1 MGRRAKGGGAAVA
14 SPPATSRPA
23 SKDGAWPAW
32 LGPTLAA
39 LVGVVMLRWTW
50 MAWPDVL
57 IDFSREIYVPWQL
70 AEGRTLYRD
79 IAYFNGPLS
88 PYLDALWFRLFGT
101 GLHTLVGANLVLL
114 LGTTVLLWRVLRRV
128 AGPFAVTLA
137 TVVFLTTFAFSHS
150 TPTGNY
156 NFVCPY
162 SHEMTHGFVLALG
175 VVYAVARLAECERA
189 HARWAA
195 VAGACA
201 GAAFL
206 TRAELGLGALAA
218 GVAGVALAAA
228 AAPRARRLALTG
240 AFAGPAL
247 GVVLG
252 AFALLLTALPART
265 AWRGVLGSWLWVF
278 DPAVMSIPY
287 YRDNVGAT
295 DAAGNVAQFA
305 TWTGWAALALA
316 LVTGAAFLWRRR
328 GGATTIGLAGGA
340 ALAAASWPYRT
351 TIRWPEIGRP
361 LPLAM
366 LVLLVVSGVALVRAG
381 RTPADRARGSE
392 LARSTAIAG
401 LAPRAALVVLA
412 SALLLR
418 MALNTKIYHIGF
430 VLALPAA
437 LLAVVALTD
446 WLPAAIERAGGSAG
460 LARGLAA
467 GLVVA
472 VVLGYL
478 QMTALCLERKTYTVG
493 SGSDAFRAD
502 ARAAEVNAAVEA
514 ARALTPGS
522 TLAFVPQGLM
532 VNYLARRPNPGP
544 VVNLMP
550 PEIVSFGEAATI
562 AALEARPP
570 GAIVAMSSHLTPDGL
585 LYQKQPYAPAV
596 ARWILDHYRVERPVR
611 GAGGEDFIHLVLMLP
626 KAGGS

>member
-1 MGRRAKGGGAAVA
+1 
-14 SPPATSRPA
+14 
-23 SKDGAWPAW
+23 
-32 LGPTLAA
+32 
-39 LVGVVMLRWTW
+39 MLRWTW
-50 MAWPDVL
+50 LAWPDVL

-79 IAYFNGPLS
+79 IAYFNGPLA
-88 PYLDALWFRLFGT
+88 PYLNALWFRLFGT

-114 LGTTVLLWRVLRRV
+114 VGTTVLLWRVLRRV

-137 TVVFLTTFAFSHS
+137 TVVFLTTFALGHA
-150 TPTGNY
+150 TPMGNY
-156 NFVCPY
+156 NFVGPY
-162 SHEMTHGFVLALG
+162 SHEMTHGFLLALG
-175 VVYAVARLAECERA
+175 VVYAVARLAEGGRVT
-189 HARWAA
+189 WGA

-218 GVAGVALAAA
+218 GVAGVGLAAWT
-228 AAPRARRLALTG
+228 APRERRLALAG

-247 GVVLG
+247 GVVVG
-252 AFALLLTALPART
+252 AFALLLTALPARD

-295 DAAGNVAQFA
+295 DAAGNVVQCA
-305 TWTGWAALALA
+305 TWTGWVALALA
-316 LVTGAAFLWRRR
+316 VVAGTAFLWRRR
-328 GGATTIGLAGGA
+328 AGGTWLGLAGGA
-340 ALAAASWPYRT
+340 ALAFASWPYRAA
-351 TIRWPEIGRP
+351 IRWSEIGRP

-366 LVLLVVSGVALVRAG
+366 LVLLVATGVALVRRG
-381 RTPADRARGSE
+381 RVPGAPGR
-392 LARSTAIAG
+392 

-418 MALNTKIYHIGF
+418 MALNTKIFHIGF

-446 WLPAAIERAGGSAG
+446 WLPAAIERAGGSG
-460 LARGLAA
+460 GVFRGLAA

-478 QMTALCLERKTYTVG
+478 QMTALCLERKTFSVG
-493 SGSDAFRAD
+493 SGADAFRAD

-514 ARALTPGS
+514 ARTLPPGT

-562 AALEARPP
+562 AALAAHPP
-570 GAIVAMSSHLTPDGL
+570 GAIIAMSSHLTPDGL

-596 ARWILDHYRVERPVR
+596 AQWILDHYRVERPIR
-611 GAGGEDFIHLVLMLP
+611 GAGGEDFIHLVLMVP
-626 KAGGS
+626 KAGGSP